1 MQKATGKKGKGYEA
15 HHTLPQKHRT
25 DFEKLGIN
33 IDEPGNV
40 VWRETKKH
48 RENNYKLTQRW
59 TNFMD
64 VPKKHSKQEV
74 LNFRDKVESEIF
86 KNRHDTPPM

>member
-1 MQKATGKKGKGYEA
+1 MQKATGKEGKGYEA
-15 HHTLPQKHRT
+15 HHTLPQKYRT

-59 TNFMD
+59 TKYMREAKN
-64 VPKKHSKQEV
+64 PTKQDF
-74 LNFRDKVESEIF
+74 LNFRDKVESEF
-86 KNRHDTPPM
+86 YKNKYDIPSK